1 MIRLAV
7 LALPLLL
14 AAPAVAQTLAPQKL
28 VLSRADRDGD
38 GAVSQ
43 VEAAEHL
50 ALVDERELPTTEPTD
65 WYRQPKAKPPEPIS
79 PTDGLAMKRRF
90 FPASEF
96 ELENER
102 RFEERLKEIRKRN
115 R

>member
-43 VEAAEHL
+43 IEAAEHL
-50 ALVDERELPTTEPTD
+50 ALVDERELPTTEPTN
-65 WYRQPKAKPPEPIS
+65 WYRQPKMRELGSGSID
-79 PTDGLAMKRRF
+79 DGLMMKRRF
-90 FPASEF
+90 VPASGF

-102 RFEERLKEIRKRN
+102 QFEEALRRRKKR
-115 R
+115 